1 MHTSCTYKTYDK
13 QHWLLK
19 LWVWTPL
26 GRVVLNT
33 TLCDQVCQWLVAC
46 RWFSLGAQVSSTN
59 KTDCHDIAEILLEVV
74 LTLSNN
80 SAF

>member
-1 MHTSCTYKTYDK
+1 MDVIKYFT
-13 QHWLLK
+13 
-19 LWVWTPL
+19 
-26 GRVVLNT
+26 G
-33 TLCDQVCQWLVAC
+33 